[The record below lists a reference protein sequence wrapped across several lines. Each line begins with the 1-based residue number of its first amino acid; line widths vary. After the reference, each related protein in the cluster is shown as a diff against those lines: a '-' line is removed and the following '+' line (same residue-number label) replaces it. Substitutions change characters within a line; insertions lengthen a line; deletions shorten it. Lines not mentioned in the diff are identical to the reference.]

1 MAVFAVTGRLKGTQ
15 GRLVATMTED
25 RFDRAC
31 TREAA
36 DLVEDAP
43 EVGTDCDPED
53 LIA

>member
-1 MAVFAVTGRLKGTQ
+1 MAVFAVTGRLKGVR
-15 GRLVATMTED
+15 GRLVIMTED

-31 TREAA
+31 THETA

-43 EVGTDCDPED
+43 EVGADCEPED

>member
-1 MAVFAVTGRLKGTQ
+1 MAEFAVTGRLKGTKE
-15 GRLVATMTED
+15 GLVNMTEN

-31 TREAA
+31 THEAA

-43 EVGTDCDPED
+43 EVGADCEPED